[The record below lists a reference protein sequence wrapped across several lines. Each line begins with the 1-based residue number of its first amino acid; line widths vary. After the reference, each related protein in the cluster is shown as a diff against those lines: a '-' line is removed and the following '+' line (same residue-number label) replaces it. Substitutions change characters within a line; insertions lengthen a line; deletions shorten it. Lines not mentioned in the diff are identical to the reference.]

1 MALNR
6 KLTPIIAGRTV
17 QSVAQD
23 AGMLTLTFADGSV
36 MHIKTGGP
44 APAPDA
50 LAGHTVQ
57 TVQQGGT
64 ELDLNFTDKSTARVQ
79 LAEATSSVLLRD
91 KDGNFEYAD

>member
-1 MALNR
+1 MSVNR
-6 KLTPIIAGRTV
+6 KLTPLIAGRTV

-23 AGMLTLTFADGSV
+23 AGALNLTFADGSV

-50 LAGHTVQ
+50 LAGHTVKA
-57 TVQQGGT
+57 VQQAGT
-64 ELDLNFTDKSTARVQ
+64 TMDLNFTDNSTGRIR